1 MARVFVLWDESH
13 LWGVLVLRALRAL
26 RQPHVILRAHD
37 IAEGALAGK
46 CGCLIIPGGL
56 ARGRAV
62 RLGAN
67 GRQAIRAFVAAGGS
81 YLGFC
86 GGAGLALT
94 SPRAG
99 DSLGLCPWGRMGFAG
114 RLQHFLS
121 GHVRLGLDATDPLT
135 LPVSSAAPEIL
146 APVWWPAQFAPPPK
160 GQPAGPDGDVRVLAR
175 YAGLGADFWVAD
187 LNLALLPEETL
198 SDWENL
204 YGVQIRPDFLTGRP
218 AVIAGNFGAGRYVL
232 SYPHLET
239 PDSPQANAWFAHLLR
254 ELTGGTTGGMKGGP
268 PLSTLYDPP
277 FGPPDELPE
286 DLPGE
291 LPDDFLD
298 ELPNGLTNGLGGAAH
313 PGPAP
318 CASIIPPWHV
328 GQPPVGDAPHWDDP
342 ALLAA
347 KAALERAIAV
357 GESHLLLFWRSPWLL
372 GWRRGLPGPGINSVY
387 ALVCEA
393 LSAAPPTAGSAT
405 AAYWAGHAPE
415 FARLAEL
422 FCSGLS
428 GLLLAERL
436 DMTVR
441 ATPSENDGDQTFAL
455 SLRETRRALFGTA
468 PAIGGL
474 CGELLGM
481 LEELCGGLWG
491 EK

>member
-26 RQPHVILRAHD
+26 GLPHVVLRAHD

-46 CGCLIIPGGL
+46 YGCLIVPGGL
-56 ARGRAV
+56 ARARAV

-67 GRQAIRAFVAAGGS
+67 GRQAIRDFVASGGS

-94 SPRAG
+94 SPRPG
-99 DSLGLCPWGRMGFAG
+99 DGLSLCPWGRMGFAG

-121 GHVRLGLDATDPLT
+121 GHVRLGLDSAEPLCM
-135 LPVSSAAPEIL
+135 PETSELL

-160 GQPAGPDGDVRVLAR
+160 GQPAGPDGEVRVLAR
-175 YAGLGADFWVAD
+175 YAGLGEDFWVAD

-204 YGVQIRPDFLTGRP
+204 YGLQIRPDFLQGRP
-218 AVIAGNFGAGRYVL
+218 AIIAGNFGQGRYVL

-254 ELTGGTTGGMKGGP
+254 ELTENPSTDSAGADSSVP
-268 PLSTLYDPP
+268 AHALSS
-277 FGPPDELPE
+277 
-286 DLPGE
+286 
-291 LPDDFLD
+291 
-298 ELPNGLTNGLGGAAH
+298 
-313 PGPAP
+313 
-318 CASIIPPWHV
+318 ASTIPPWHV
-328 GQPPVGDAPHWDDP
+328 GSPSVGAAPEWEDP
-342 ALLAA
+342 ALLSA
-347 KAALERAIAV
+347 KASLERAIAV
-357 GESHLLLFWRSPWLL
+357 GESHLLLFWRNPWLL

-393 LSAAPPTAGSAT
+393 LSAPPPTKGSPAL
-405 AAYWAGHAPE
+405 AYWAEHGTE
-415 FARLAEL
+415 FARLSGL

-441 ATPSENDGDQTFAL
+441 ATDSDQAFTA
-455 SLRETRRALFGTA
+455 SLRETRRALFGTP

-481 LEELCGGLWG
+481 LEELCGGLWENRRRHQG
-491 EK
+491 A

>member
-26 RQPHVILRAHD
+26 KQPHVILRAHD

-46 CGCLIIPGGL
+46 PTAPCLFMGGGALADPSGGPDLLIVPGGW
-56 ARGRAV
+56 ARGRAE
-62 RLGAN
+62 RLGPQ
-67 GRQAIRAFVAAGGS
+67 GMQAIRDFVAAGGS

-86 GGAGLALT
+86 GGAGLAL
-94 SPRAG
+94 SGARPG

-121 GHVRLGLDATDPLT
+121 GHVRLGLDTGDPLC
-135 LPVSSAAPEIL
+135 PPGVSGAGGGGEIL

-160 GQPAGPDGDVRVLAR
+160 GQKDDVRVLAR

-204 YGVQIRPDFLTGRP
+204 YGVQIHPDFLTSRP
-218 AVIAGNFGAGRYVL
+218 AVIAGSFGAGRYVL

-239 PDSPQANAWFAHLLR
+239 PDSPQANAWFTHLLR
-254 ELTGGTTGGMKGGP
+254 ELAGA
-268 PLSTLYDPP
+268 DPDAK
-277 FGPPDELPE
+277 PDANSNGSAIAPWNIGLDKCLWP
-286 DLPGE
+286 DPG
-291 LPDDFLD
+291 
-298 ELPNGLTNGLGGAAH
+298 
-313 PGPAP
+313 
-318 CASIIPPWHV
+318 
-328 GQPPVGDAPHWDDP
+328 
-342 ALLAA
+342 LLAA
-347 KAALERAIAV
+347 KAALERVIAL
-357 GESHLLLFWRSPWLL
+357 GESHLLLFWRNPWLL

-393 LSAAPPTAGSAT
+393 LAAAPTASAL
-405 AAYWAGHAPE
+405 AYWTEHGAE
-415 FARLAEL
+415 FARLSEL

-441 ATPSENDGDQTFAL
+441 ATDSDQAFTY

-468 PAIGGL
+468 PALGGL
-474 CGELLGM
+474 CGELLRM
-481 LEELCGGLWG
+481 LEELCARLWG
-491 EK
+491 AE

>member
-26 RQPHVILRAHD
+26 RLPHVVLRAHD

-46 CGCLIIPGGL
+46 SAASAPFGGFMGDGADSSQSDTPALLIVPGGL
-56 ARGRAV
+56 ARARAV

-67 GRQAIRAFVAAGGS
+67 GRQAIRDFVAAGGS

-94 SPRAG
+94 SPRPG
-99 DSLGLCPWGRMGFAG
+99 DGLSLCPWGRMGFAG

-121 GHVRLGLDATDPLT
+121 GHVRLGIDSAEPLC
-135 LPVSSAAPEIL
+135 LPETSELL

-160 GQPAGPDGDVRVLAR
+160 GQPDDVQVLAR
-175 YAGLGADFWVAD
+175 YAGLGEDFWVAD

-204 YGVQIRPDFLTGRP
+204 YGLQIRPDFLTGRP
-218 AVIAGNFGAGRYVL
+218 AIIAGNFGQGRYVL

-254 ELTGGTTGGMKGGP
+254 ELTGSDSP
-268 PLSTLYDPP
+268 PPPST
-277 FGPPDELPE
+277 
-286 DLPGE
+286 
-291 LPDDFLD
+291 
-298 ELPNGLTNGLGGAAH
+298 
-313 PGPAP
+313 
-318 CASIIPPWHV
+318 IPPWHV
-328 GQPPVGDAPHWDDP
+328 GQISSGDAPCSWPD
-342 ALLAA
+342 AGLLSA

-357 GESHLLLFWRSPWLL
+357 GESHLLLFWRNPWLL

-393 LSAAPPTAGSAT
+393 LSAPPPAQGSPAL
-405 AAYWAGHAPE
+405 AYWAEHGAE
-415 FARLAEL
+415 FARLAGL

-441 ATPSENDGDQTFAL
+441 ATDSDQAFTA
-455 SLRETRRALFGTA
+455 SLRETRRALFGTP

-481 LEELCGGLWG
+481 LEELCGGLWENRHRHQG
-491 EK
+491 A

>member
-26 RQPHVILRAHD
+26 KHPHVILRAHD

-67 GRQAIRAFVAAGGS
+67 GRQAIRDFVAAGGS

-94 SPRAG
+94 SPRPG

-121 GHVRLGLDATDPLT
+121 GHVRLELDSADPLT
-135 LPVSSAAPEIL
+135 LPVSSGLAVSPSSTATATAAPGKAEIL
-146 APVWWPAQFAPPPK
+146 APVWWPAQFAPPPST
-160 GQPAGPDGDVRVLAR
+160 QPDNVRVLAR

-187 LNLALLPEETL
+187 LNLALLPEGTL

-204 YGVQIRPDFLTGRP
+204 YGLQIRPDFLQGRP
-218 AVIAGNFGAGRYVL
+218 AVITGNFGAGRYVL

-239 PDSPQANAWFAHLLR
+239 PDSPAANAWFAHLLR
-254 ELTGGTTGGMKGGP
+254 ELTGEATG
-268 PLSTLYDPP
+268 SD
-277 FGPPDELPE
+277 
-286 DLPGE
+286 
-291 LPDDFLD
+291 
-298 ELPNGLTNGLGGAAH
+298 
-313 PGPAP
+313 GPAP
-318 CASIIPPWHV
+318 APSAPAPSASTIPPWHV
-328 GQPPVGDAPHWDDP
+328 GQPPADGEPRWPQWKDP
-342 ALLAA
+342 ALLRA
-347 KAALERAIAV
+347 KAALEKAIAV

-405 AAYWAGHAPE
+405 AAYWAEHAAE

-441 ATPSENDGDQTFAL
+441 ATDSDQAFTA

-491 EK
+491 EAD